1 LDLVVSNINA
11 PVSIYRNRA
20 RELNGNAYLTVS
32 LHGQGRNT
40 EGIGARV
47 TVWRQGS
54 PQMLEQEPT
63 RGFESSVDRRLH
75 FGLGKVAKVDS
86 LVVIWPDRS
95 YEVLRDVT
103 VNRSVT
109 LSQSDAHATYAFPK
123 PPPPLFTDVTSR
135 VHADFTHHE
144 DPFVD
149 FDREP
154 LIPHML
160 STEGPRLAVA
170 DVNGDGLDDFFV
182 GGAKWQPGKL
192 FLQSPDGTFHAT
204 NQPAIAADSIAED
217 VGASFLDA
225 NGDGHPDLLVVSG
238 GNEFWGNDD
247 ALRPRLYLND
257 GHGNFVRARDAIPDI
272 FENGSCAAVGDFNGD
287 GSPDVFLG
295 SRVVTHAYGLI
306 PKSHLLENDG
316 AGHFRDVTLDIAPGL
331 SEAGMVTSAAWIDYD
346 HDGKLDLVVVGE
358 WMAVRVF
365 HQENGKFVD
374 RTKEAG
380 LSGSNGWW
388 NSVQTAD
395 LRGTGRQDLVL
406 GNLGLN
412 SYIHAS
418 AKEPA
423 RLYINDFSHSGG
435 GNIEQILTAYRNGV
449 SYPIAGRDEL
459 LKKIPALRAKFP
471 SYREFGASR
480 IEDIFPAADLKS
492 AEVREADTFASAI
505 ALNNGNGTFTLR
517 QLPAEAQFAPIYA
530 SVVDDFDGDGH
541 VDLLV
546 GGNLYGVIPMLGRY
560 DASYGLMMRGSGE
573 GRFSPVDMQES
584 GVRIDGEIRDLKVL
598 RGPKGARLV
607 VVSRNND
614 KIEVLRVRPR
624 DTKGTRGHP

>member
-1 LDLVVSNINA
+1 
-11 PVSIYRNRA
+11 
-20 RELNGNAYLTVS
+20 
-32 LHGQGRNT
+32 
-40 EGIGARV
+40 
-47 TVWRQGS
+47 
-54 PQMLEQEPT
+54 
-63 RGFESSVDRRLH
+63 
-75 FGLGKVAKVDS
+75 
-86 LVVIWPDRS
+86 
-95 YEVLRDVT
+95 
-103 VNRSVT
+103 
-109 LSQSDAHATYAFPK
+109 
-123 PPPPLFTDVTSR
+123 
-135 VHADFTHHE
+135 
-144 DPFVD
+144 
-149 FDREP
+149 
-154 LIPHML
+154 
-160 STEGPRLAVA
+160 
-170 DVNGDGLDDFFV
+170 
-182 GGAKWQPGKL
+182 
-192 FLQSPDGTFHAT
+192 
-204 NQPAIAADSIAED
+204 
-217 VGASFLDA
+217 
-225 NGDGHPDLLVVSG
+225 
-238 GNEFWGNDD
+238 
-247 ALRPRLYLND
+247 
-257 GHGNFVRARDAIPDI
+257 
-272 FENGSCAAVGDFNGD
+272 
-287 GSPDVFLG
+287 
-295 SRVVTHAYGLI
+295 
-306 PKSHLLENDG
+306 
-316 AGHFRDVTLDIAPGL
+316 
-331 SEAGMVTSAAWIDYD
+331 
-346 HDGKLDLVVVGE
+346 VVVGE